1 MMFPRAFVF
10 LKPLRSKLTSQ
21 VFNCKGPTS
30 TTKWKHNRFYH
41 RTNVCQKGP
50 GKKPG
55 QKARLNGAFQ
65 FSDEKMRKGVLWA
78 TYGSFALGLSIL
90 SVIFYKKV
98 ILAVIRRGKGITDLQ
113 DNNCNKENMILYKGT
128 VLPNFVDTK
137 LKDIESFAV
146 QDSDVWIVGYPRS
159 GMMDS
164 DSSSSIISL
173 IRSILIELI
182 NNDLLY

>member
-1 MMFPRAFVF
+1 MFPRAFVF

-41 RTNVCQKGP
+41 RTNVCQQGQ
-50 GKKPG
+50 GKKSG
-55 QKARLNGAFQ
+55 QNSAFQ
-65 FSDEKMRKGVLWA
+65 FTDEKMRKGVLWA

-164 DSSSSIISL
+164 DSSNLIISL